1 MRSPDEWRRNPGSA
15 SGLPEPCPGFRCASS
30 GPGLHPPR
38 GDIRLSRGFTLIEL
52 VIVILLLGILAV
64 VAVPRLNT
72 GDFDEY
78 GYAEEAAAA
87 LRYARQVAVARNA
100 AVTAVFGGGAY
111 RICTAAA
118 CPASGGTYLL
128 NPGSGRPWDGS
139 GRGRGQ
145 APAGVTVGS
154 ATLSFDGL
162 GRPGAGALIAI
173 GSRTI
178 TVEAETGH
186 VR

>member
-1 MRSPDEWRRNPGSA
+1 MKWNPGTA
-15 SGLPEPCPGFRCASS
+15 SGLPDSCFGFRCAAS
-30 GPGLHPPR
+30 GLRAFGIKR
-38 GDIRLSRGFTLIEL
+38 GCRTPRGFTLVELVL
-52 VIVILLLGILAV
+52 VIVLLGILAV
-64 VAVPRLNT
+64 VAIPRLNT

-100 AVTAVFGGGAY
+100 AVTAVFGSGAY
-111 RICTAAA
+111 RIQVGV
-118 CPASGGTYLL
+118 CPSSGGHLL
-128 NPGSGRPWDGS
+128 NPGSGGPWDGS
-139 GRGRGQ
+139 ARGRGQ

-154 ATLSFDGL
+154 ATLFFDGL
-162 GRPGAGALIAI
+162 GRPRYCDGKFVSTSISIAI